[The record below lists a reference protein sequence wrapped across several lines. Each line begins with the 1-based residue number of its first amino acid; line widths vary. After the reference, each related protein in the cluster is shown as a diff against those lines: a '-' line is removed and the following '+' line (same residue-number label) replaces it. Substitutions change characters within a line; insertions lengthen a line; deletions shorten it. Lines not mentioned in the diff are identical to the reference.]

1 MSEAI
6 CEECGKAVAE
16 THAPCQSG
24 MILGQ
29 PCRPV
34 EPSEES
40 KKPKAEGWYWRLPED
55 GGDDLADRPEV
66 VEIYDSADEGLMVD
80 LHRVGQRSLAIIPGS
95 FVGPLT
101 PEDLD
106 HLVQLKARAETA
118 ERGLGELGRAVGRAL
133 VAATL
138 GEQERLADRKDPEHA
153 IVACVLGLKDELF
166 EAERELTACRSE
178 LAQSTAD
185 TIRLSQ
191 QLDRLG
197 LPASDLDERGR
208 RAVEP
213 LDRAH
218 RAERGQFFTP
228 APIARYMASLLDA
241 PASHGEPVRLLD
253 PGAGIGSTKPRKQP
267 PRSSRAA

>member
-6 CEECGKAVAE
+6 CEECGKPVTE

-29 PCRPV
+29 PCRPGK
-34 EPSEES
+34 PSEES
-40 KKPKAEGWYWRLPED
+40 EKPKAEGWYWRLPED

-66 VEIYDSADEGLMVD
+66 VEIYDSADEDLLVD
-80 LHRVGQRSLAIIPGS
+80 FHRLGQRSLANIPGS

-101 PEDLD
+101 PDDFE
-106 HLVQLKARAETA
+106 HLTQGKARAEAA
-118 ERGLGELGRAVGRAL
+118 ERCLEELGREVGRAL

-178 LAQSTAD
+178 LSQSTAD

-191 QLDRLG
+191 QLDRMRALVAEFEAQDDHEADDPG
-197 LPASDLDERGR
+197 KLLSKLLRELNLQPAKSKQ
-208 RAVEP
+208 P
-213 LDRAH
+213 
-218 RAERGQFFTP
+218 
-228 APIARYMASLLDA
+228 ARYHTDGC
-241 PASHGEPVRLLD
+241 PAVYGTSQ
-253 PGAGIGSTKPRKQP
+253 STTTCAVWCRARKENP
-267 PRSSRAA
+267 